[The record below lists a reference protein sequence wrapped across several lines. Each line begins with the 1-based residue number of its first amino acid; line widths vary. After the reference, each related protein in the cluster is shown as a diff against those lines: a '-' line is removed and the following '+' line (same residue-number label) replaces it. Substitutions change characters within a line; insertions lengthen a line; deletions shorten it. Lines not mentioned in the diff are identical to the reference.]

1 LVYKTMPSR
10 SSRGRSRS
18 SGRRGRLGV
27 HTRLTFGRHVDRT
40 YGEVLRT
47 EPSYVE
53 WALSVPRPQGDL
65 RHFVAWLR
73 LVMEVD
79 EDEEGA
85 WSDSELFDEEEEE
98 EEEEEEDYS
107 HHSAG
112 HQIQALENQR
122 RQRGSADMLKA
133 LIEQLPR
140 VPFSANLF
148 SGTPHPESCPI
159 CMEDFS
165 AWEPGQPSEIVITPC
180 LHTFHVGCISGWLGR
195 RHDCPSCRWD
205 IRDSGEQQAMSSSSS
220 GLRRR
225 LSSNLIEVSDDEG

>member
-1 LVYKTMPSR
+1 MPSR
-10 SSRGRSRS
+10 SSRDRSRS
-18 SGRRGRLGV
+18 SGGGRRRRRGFQ
-27 HTRLTFGRHVDRT
+27 TRLTFGRHADRT

-73 LVMEVD
+73 QMISD
-79 EDEEGA
+79 EDEEGPGA
-85 WSDSELFDEEEEE
+85 WSDSDLFD

-107 HHSAG
+107 HHSAAG
-112 HQIQALENQR
+112 HPAAREALESQR
-122 RQRGSADMLKA
+122 RQRGSTDMLKA
-133 LIEQLPR
+133 VIAQLPR

-165 AWEPGQPSEIVITPC
+165 AWETGQPSEIVITPC
-180 LHTFHVGCISGWLGR
+180 FHTFHVGCWLGR

-225 LSSNLIEVSDDEG
+225 LSSKLIEVSDDEG